1 MALVVAVLAVALP
14 MAHAQTVPLDGADL
28 DLRYEGVGVSVES
41 AVLDDIGSVDLEVSV
56 DDASTLRVTIPEGVF
71 GSLDPSRVDV
81 LANFAPAQFDAIS
94 SDSDLTISIQVDV
107 TTRTVQ
113 IIYDDVAGSSEPAQP
128 PEALPEET
136 PPEEPPAETP
146 PEVVPPPPAAP
157 PATVPPEPSEEL
169 PAEIPPEPVQ
179 SESAIQCGEGTYL
192 EDGACVP
199 SCGPGLAL
207 QDGVCVVSASAPAA
221 SPANTRADL
230 AYGAAAGFA
239 VAFAVMIV
247 LWIMARASRRQHA

>member
-128 PEALPEET
+128 PEALP
-136 PPEEPPAETP
+136 AETP

-179 SESAIQCGEGTYL
+179 SESAIRCGEGTYL